1 MNECRVTRTKIV
13 FYKLLNVLPLVE
25 HPQLY
30 DNVRTCVELLD
41 EVVNILPHPDVDH
54 SDTIRL

>member
-1 MNECRVTRTKIV
+1 MTQTKIV
-13 FYKLLNVLPLVE
+13 FYKLLHVLPLVE
-25 HPQLY
+25 HLQL
-30 DNVRTCVELLD
+30 DGNVRTLVELLD

>member
-1 MNECRVTRTKIV
+1 MTRTKIV